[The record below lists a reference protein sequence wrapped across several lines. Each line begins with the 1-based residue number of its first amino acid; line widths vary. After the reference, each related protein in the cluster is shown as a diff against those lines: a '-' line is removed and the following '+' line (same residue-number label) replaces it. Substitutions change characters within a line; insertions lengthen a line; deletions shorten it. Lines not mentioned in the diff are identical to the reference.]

1 MISVSKSVL
10 KEPTTISWEFMNMLM
25 MKKLS
30 LFLSRVALD
39 AVVVLTFR
47 QFKIDFILHD
57 ILFTSIMDR

>member
-1 MISVSKSVL
+1 
-10 KEPTTISWEFMNMLM
+10 MLI

-30 LFLSRVALD
+30 LLLSRIVLD

-57 ILFTSIMDR
+57 MLFTSIMDC

>member
-1 MISVSKSVL
+1 
-10 KEPTTISWEFMNMLM
+10 MLM

-57 ILFTSIMDR
+57 ILLPLLILHCQNSGLLKNLLISLLFILS